1 MPRWTCPACDREF
14 AAAGQAHVCVPGG
27 TVADTFAGRPAY
39 QLAAYQ
45 AMADHLGTLGPVHVD
60 AVRVGV
66 FLRRV
71 GKFAEVRPKARSLQ
85 LALWLP
91 RTVDHPRV
99 ARQIRVSAG
108 QTVHM
113 VKLTA
118 VEDVDDQVRAWLT
131 ESYLAADG

>member
-71 GKFAEVRPKARSLQ
+71 RKFAEVRPKVRSLQ
-85 LALWLP
+85 LTLWLP
-91 RTVDHPRV
+91 RIVHHPRV
-99 ARQIRVSAG
+99 AGHLDSSAG
-108 QTVHM
+108 RTVHRL
-113 VKLTA
+113 KLTA
-118 VEDVDDQVRAWLT
+118 VAEVDDQLRAWLT
-131 ESYLAADG
+131 EAYLAADG

>member
-14 AAAGQAHVCVPGG
+14 AVAGQAHVCVPGG
-27 TVADTFAGRPAY
+27 TVAESFDGRPAY

-45 AMADHLGTLGPVHVD
+45 AMVDHLGTLGPVHVD
-60 AVRVGV
+60 PVRVGV

-71 GKFAEVRPKARSLQ
+71 RKFAEVRPKARSLS

-99 ARQIRVSAG
+99 ARRIQVSTDRV
-108 QTVHM
+108 VHM

-118 VEDVDDQVRAWLT
+118 VEQVDDQLRAWLT